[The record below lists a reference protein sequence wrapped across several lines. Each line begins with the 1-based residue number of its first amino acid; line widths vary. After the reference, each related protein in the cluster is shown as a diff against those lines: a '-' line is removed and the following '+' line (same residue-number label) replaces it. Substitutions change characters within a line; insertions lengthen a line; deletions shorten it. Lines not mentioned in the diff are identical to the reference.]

1 MALSI
6 EITLTYNAFEKAYEL
21 WDMAGFTDALI
32 EFEGLKK
39 VCCNHALYD
48 IKIEN
53 LNRSLKNSKKYYR
66 FNVEKP
72 EREKNELVYIGY
84 LNPSASNLGRLDILD
99 FDNLIKNR
107 DAWLKNIYSH
117 ESFIQC
123 RVYNTEYSHIQN
135 MESIQSY
142 ELKGLKHD
150 HLPKINNEMPYPL
163 NEDEV
168 DTSGNPGYWT
178 FRNGYL
184 ESVGSEMWLGKH
196 FFNRVN
202 LSVDD
207 LKKVDWLEL
216 KELGNGVVYI
226 KSYEYPFDN
235 GEGEQK
241 DIQDKLRCLLY
252 SNQPLSDEESQ
263 NDADIGCGIHI
274 EKKDGEI
281 TFSDWIEAVCKTQDV
296 KFDGNPQ
303 IAKNPATGDVI
314 TMGGNPNKVAVN
326 FSNTPSKEE
335 WKVCIYF
342 RNGRVMFNAIGSIE
356 DCDNPL
362 KLAISN
368 IAKALGANIVGDGG
382 EFYDW

>member
-21 WDMAGFTDALI
+21 WNMAGFTDALM

-39 VCCNHALYD
+39 VGCNHALYD

-53 LNRSLKNSKKYYR
+53 LNRSLKNSKQYYR
-66 FNVEKP
+66 FHVEKP
-72 EREKNELVYIGY
+72 ERKNNELVYIGY
-84 LNPSASNLGRLDILD
+84 INPSGSNLGRLDIHD
-99 FDNLIKNR
+99 FDNLINNR
-107 DAWLKNIYSH
+107 AAWLKNIYSH

-135 MESIQSY
+135 MKDIQSY

-150 HLPKINNEMPYPL
+150 HLPKINNGMPYPL
-163 NEDEV
+163 NEDKV
-168 DTSGNPGYWT
+168 DTSRNPGYWT
-178 FRNGYL
+178 FKKGYL
-184 ESVGSEMWLGKH
+184 ESVGSEMWLGRH

-202 LSVDD
+202 LSVAD
-207 LKKVDWLEL
+207 LKKVDWIEL

-226 KSYEYPFDN
+226 KSYEHPFDSS
-235 GEGEQK
+235 EGEQK
-241 DIQDKLRCLLY
+241 DIQNKLRYLLY
-252 SNQPLSDEESQ
+252 VNQPLFNQTSLSDE
-263 NDADIGCGIHI
+263 DIGCGIHI
-274 EKKDGEI
+274 EKNGGEI
-281 TFSDWIEAVCKTQDV
+281 TFTDWIEAVCKTQKV

-303 IAKNPATGDVI
+303 IAKNPKTGDVI
-314 TMGGNPNKVAVN
+314 TIGGNLNKVAVN

-342 RNGRVMFNAIGSIE
+342 KNGRVTFNAIGGIE

-368 IAKALGANIVGDGG
+368 IAKELGAKIVGDGG